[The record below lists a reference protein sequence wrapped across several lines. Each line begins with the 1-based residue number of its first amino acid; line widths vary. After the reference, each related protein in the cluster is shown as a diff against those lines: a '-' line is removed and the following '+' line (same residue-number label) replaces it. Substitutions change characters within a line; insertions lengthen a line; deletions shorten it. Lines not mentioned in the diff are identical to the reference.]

1 MFPEILL
8 VCLPRVRTECF
19 SVTYPVSYEQ
29 REERTESCSRK
40 CKVWGFQ
47 PRGQTGI
54 QVYKMCIFLAVSFCW
69 TYLRLAFSL
78 RKWFKEKV
86 SYMFIKGA
94 GTKAC
99 FIQDSIRWF
108 LDAVTW
114 FHQISQNTS
123 VTYYV
128 RIRYNSYTNIY
139 TLLCVHSVVYHDSH
153 LRFIKYILIVIFKNC
168 LSERQRDP
176 AHTRIH
182 TSKSFICWFTPQVTQ
197 LPRPG

>member
-99 FIQDSIRWF
+99 FIQNCIRWF
-108 LDAVTW
+108 FMQWLDPTK
-114 FHQISQNTS
+114 S
-123 VTYYV
+123 V
-128 RIRYNSYTNIY
+128 RIYQLHITYVFATIAIQIYIRY
-139 TLLCVHSVVYHDSH
+139 CVY
-153 LRFIKYILIVIFKNC
+153 
-168 LSERQRDP
+168 
-176 AHTRIH
+176 
-182 TSKSFICWFTPQVTQ
+182 TQ
-197 LPRPG
+197 LFIMLVIWDL